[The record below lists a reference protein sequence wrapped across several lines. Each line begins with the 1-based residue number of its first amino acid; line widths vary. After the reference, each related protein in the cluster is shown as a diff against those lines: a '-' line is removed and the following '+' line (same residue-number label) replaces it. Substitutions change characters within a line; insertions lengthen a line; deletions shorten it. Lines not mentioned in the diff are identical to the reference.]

1 MVSGPTILL
10 FNESHFKNR
19 EEFIPLHKNLREA
32 QILFEDPVLASKHL
46 NGIWNN
52 IEDWWESR
60 DVKMAREN
68 FIKEAALVKSNPLE
82 KWKKF
87 LHNL

>member
-1 MVSGPTILL
+1 M
-10 FNESHFKNR
+10 
-19 EEFIPLHKNLREA
+19 
-32 QILFEDPVLASKHL
+32 D
-46 NGIWNN
+46 GIWKN

-68 FIKEAALVKSNPLE
+68 FIKEVALVKSNPLE

-87 LHNL
+87 LHNLEI